1 MNEQISIFDFLR
13 EDYCDKKPEIGTRL
27 FYIDDE
33 GKEYPCVVVD
43 HCGYD
48 FFYVRFTDRTPAD
61 DNPNYGECEGWHL
74 SIRGFKESWRFDL
87 SKND

>member
-27 FYIDDE
+27 FFIDDD
-33 GKEYPCVVVD
+33 GKEHPCVVVD

-48 FFYVRFTDRTPAD
+48 FFYVKFLDGFD
-61 DNPNYGECEGWHL
+61 DGWHL
-74 SIRGFKESWRFDL
+74 SIRGFKDSWRFDL